1 MAGNW
6 VCIAA
11 SGIVSIKNNIKEAA
25 VMFKFANP
33 EYLIALWLIPILI
46 VLYILFNKNR
56 KRLLDKFA
64 DRPLHKSIMY
74 TFSGVKSKIKFGI
87 ILTSLALLIIAYANP
102 QVGTKM
108 QEVKQTGIDV
118 YILLDVSRSM
128 AAEDIKPNR
137 LEKAKYQISNLIQ
150 KLRGD
155 RIGLIIFSGEAYIQF
170 PLTTDYSAANLFLSA
185 VDFYSVPQPGTAIAS
200 SINMAVQ
207 SFDTA
212 TTDKAIIIITDGED
226 HEGDIDAAVE
236 TATDKEIKIYT
247 IGLGSPDGVPI
258 PVYDNRGN
266 ERGFKQDNTGQ
277 TVLTRLNE
285 NILKKIAD
293 DGDGKYYR
301 GNNYEDYLDKIYN
314 DLSTLEQAEFGVKKV
329 TDYED
334 RFYYFLIPAILLLII
349 EIFITDK
356 RSPFFARL
364 NRKLGIEAE
373 EK

>member
-1 MAGNW
+1 
-6 VCIAA
+6 
-11 SGIVSIKNNIKEAA
+11 
-25 VMFKFANP
+25 MFRFANP
-33 EYLIALWLIPILI
+33 EYLMALWLIPILI
-46 VLYILFNKNR
+46 ALYILYNRNR
-56 KRLLDKFA
+56 KRLLEKFA
-64 DRPLHKSIMY
+64 DKELHRFIMY
-74 TFSGVKSKIKFGI
+74 SFSGIKSKIKFGL
-87 ILTSLALLIIAYANP
+87 ILIVLALLIMAFSNP

-128 AAEDIKPNR
+128 QAEDIKPNR

-155 RIGLIIFSGEAYIQF
+155 RIGLIVFSGEAYIQF
-170 PLTTDYSAANLFLSA
+170 PLTTDYSAANLFLNA
-185 VDFYSVPQPGTAIAS
+185 VDFNSVPQPGTAIALA
-200 SINMAVQ
+200 IDMAVQ
-207 SFDTA
+207 SFDSA
-212 TTDKAIIIITDGED
+212 ATDKAIIIITDGED

-236 TATDKEIKIYT
+236 KATEKEIKIYT

-258 PVYDNRGN
+258 PVYDNREN
-266 ERGFKQDNTGQ
+266 KVGFRQDNTGQ
-277 TVLTRLNE
+277 TVLTKLNE
-285 NILKKIAD
+285 SILKEIAN
-293 DGDGKYYR
+293 DGNGHYYR
-301 GNNYEDYLDKIYN
+301 GNNYEDYLDKIYS

-349 EIFITDK
+349 EIFISDK
-356 RSPFFARL
+356 RSPFFTKL

>member
-1 MAGNW
+1 
-6 VCIAA
+6 
-11 SGIVSIKNNIKEAA
+11 
-25 VMFKFANP
+25 MFKFANP
-33 EYLIALWLIPILI
+33 EYLIALWIIPTLIALF
-46 VLYILFNKNR
+46 YLFNKNR
-56 KRLLDKFA
+56 KHLLEKFA
-64 DRPLHKSIMY
+64 DRELHKSIIY
-74 TFSGVKSKIKFGI
+74 SFSSAKSKLKFAL
-87 ILTSLALLIIAYANP
+87 ILISFTLLIIAYANP

-128 AAEDIKPNR
+128 QAEDIKPNR
-137 LEKAKYQISNLIQ
+137 LEKAKFQISSLIQ

-155 RIGLIIFSGEAYIQF
+155 RIGLVIFSGEAYIQF

-185 VDFYSVPQPGTAIAS
+185 VDFSSVPQPGTAIAS
-200 SINMAVQ
+200 AINLAVQ

-212 TTDKAIIIITDGED
+212 ATDKAIIIITDGED
-226 HEGDIDAAVE
+226 HEGDIDKAVE
-236 TATDKEIKIYT
+236 NATEKEIKIYT

-266 ERGFKQDNTGQ
+266 VVGFKQDNSGQ
-277 TVLTRLNE
+277 TILTKLNE
-285 NILKKIAD
+285 SILKDIASK
-293 DGDGKYYR
+293 GNGKYYR
-301 GNNYEDYLDKIYN
+301 GNNYEDYLDKIYS
-314 DLSTLEQAEFGVKKV
+314 DLSRLEQAEFGVKKV

-334 RFYYFLIPAILLLII
+334 RFYYFLAPAILLLLI

-356 RSPFFARL
+356 RSPFFMRL

>member
-1 MAGNW
+1 
-6 VCIAA
+6 
-11 SGIVSIKNNIKEAA
+11 
-25 VMFKFANP
+25 MFRFANP

-46 VLYILFNKNR
+46 ALYILFNRNR
-56 KRLLDKFA
+56 KRLLEKFA
-64 DRPLHKSIMY
+64 DKELHRFIMY
-74 TFSGVKSKIKFGI
+74 SFSSIKSKIKFGL
-87 ILTSLALLIIAYANP
+87 ILIVLAFLIMAFSNP

-128 AAEDIKPNR
+128 QAEDIKPNR

-155 RIGLIIFSGEAYIQF
+155 RIGLIVFSGEAYIQF
-170 PLTTDYSAANLFLSA
+170 PLTTDYSAANLFLNA
-185 VDFYSVPQPGTAIAS
+185 VDFNSVPQPGTAIALA
-200 SINMAVQ
+200 IDMAVQ
-207 SFDTA
+207 SFDSA
-212 TTDKAIIIITDGED
+212 ATDKAIIIITDGED
-226 HEGDIDAAVE
+226 HEGDIDASVE
-236 TATDKEIKIYT
+236 KATDKEIKIYT

-266 ERGFKQDNTGQ
+266 NVGFKQDNSGQ
-277 TVLTRLNE
+277 TVLTKLNE
-285 NILKKIAD
+285 TILKEIAN

-301 GNNYEDYLDKIYN
+301 GNNYEDYLDKIYS

-334 RFYYFLIPAILLLII
+334 RFYYFLIPAIILLLI

-356 RSPFFARL
+356 RSPFFTRL
-364 NRKLGIEAE
+364 NKKLGIEAE